1 MLKKRLDVLSR
12 GEFIDSA
19 INIIKHSFKFENIQS
34 IAIDGEWGSGKSFVI
49 SEIEEELKKE
59 NYIVI
64 NFNSWETNYYNEP
77 LIPILLS
84 LKNSIYA
91 VDSIIQMNDEAKN
104 MFNGLIYGLN
114 SFAINKIGFDYTNIT
129 KDDRNEQNRDFIEI
143 QSLIEKFKLNFA
155 KITENKK
162 VAIFIDELDRCLPDY
177 SIKVLE
183 RIHTLFYSVQNT
195 LIVYSIDKEKLNHS
209 IKQIFGDVDCN
220 GYLRKFISFTIQ
232 LDYGTPDSNIFEKYS
247 DYFELFEDDLH
258 YQYKDLLMVLL
269 KEIDIRTQEKIFNKL
284 YLIHNLSHSEE
295 TGEKCRLALLYFE
308 TLSELFRY
316 LIKKNSTEPNAGP
329 KHILRYWENFVNN
342 INIDKD
348 VDGFNSDFIP
358 TKKFECEMK
367 LFLHL
372 ANSLISEDIPLPY
385 ENESYNDFQNR
396 ECDEI
401 KKVAFFA
408 GIFTTYSKIIKL

>member
-59 NYIVI
+59 NYIII

-84 LKNSIYA
+84 LKNSIYG

-195 LIVYSIDKEKLNHS
+195 VIVYSIDKEKLNHS

-284 YLIHNLSHSEE
+284 YLIHNLLSSEYK
-295 TGEKCRLALLYFE
+295 GRKCNLSLLYFE
-308 TLSELFRY
+308 TLSELSLHITNKYSMCFD
-316 LIKKNSTEPNAGP
+316 KKSSTIAKSWKNF
-329 KHILRYWENFVNN
+329 IL
-342 INIDKD
+342 NIDMAESVIGIDHDSRRLKRGRYEIFLLSYLAD
-348 VDGFNSDFIP
+348 EVISAKTPYMNTEDYDSIKEDPKIKEILNFAYNFI
-358 TKKFECEMK
+358 E
-367 LFLHL
+367 
-372 ANSLISEDIPLPY
+372 
-385 ENESYNDFQNR
+385 
-396 ECDEI
+396 
-401 KKVAFFA
+401 
-408 GIFTTYSKIIKL
+408 YSKIIKL